1 MQRMSKLPILETISE
16 THYQFLSQL
25 DVGAPDA
32 EGIRTVGQSVMDTK
46 LIKADQ
52 LSQAQLEESLKKL
65 KGWQFSYTLSKDGEV
80 LKMMAGPAD
89 APVAGKVAPK
99 GAEGFIVTSVMDE
112 AGWKELAQISFYVP
126 DEQASGNKRQ
136 LRQMTHDFGP
146 LGSFSGETSFVRKGM
161 QQGLLQIDYAHK
173 LNYRG
178 PGKGAAFAGSPL
190 TVSGADLRPDIAGGS
205 IWYDQKAK
213 RVRQAVDH
221 FHVKGE
227 IATNIAALPIEEQQM
242 MVVKL
247 TEVNPWSK

>member
-1 MQRMSKLPILETISE
+1 MQRASKMPILETISQSQ
-16 THYQFLSQL
+16 YQFLSQL
-25 DVGAPDA
+25 DVGLPDA
-32 EGIRTVGQSVMDTK
+32 EGIRTVGQTVLDTR
-46 LIKADQ
+46 LLKADE
-52 LSQAQLEESLKKL
+52 LSQAQLADSLKKL

-80 LKMMAGPAD
+80 LRMMAGPAD

-99 GAEGFIVTSVMDE
+99 GTEGFIVTSVMDE

-146 LGSFSGETSFVRKGM
+146 LGSFTGETSFVRKGM
-161 QQGLLQIDYAHK
+161 QQGLLRIDYGHK
-173 LNYRG
+173 LAYRA
-178 PGKGAAFAGSPL
+178 PGKGAAIAGSPI

-213 RVRQAVDH
+213 RVRQAEDH

-227 IATNIAALPIEEQQM
+227 IATNLAALPIEEQQAM
-242 MVVKL
+242 IVKL
-247 TEVNPWSK
+247 TDVNPWNK